1 MKPSFFGVMTMIE
14 NLEKIAS
21 TKSFDKL
28 TKDAQNYLEQFE
40 AEIRADER
48 EKVIA
53 ELIEQGRLELE

>member
-1 MKPSFFGVMTMIE
+1 MTMIE

>member
-1 MKPSFFGVMTMIE
+1 MIE
-14 NLEKIAS
+14 NLEKVAS

-28 TKDAQNYLEQFE
+28 AKDAQNYLQQFE

-53 ELIEQGRLELE
+53 ELIQQGRLKPE